1 MGFSAHLLEPWK
13 KAQDHP
19 GKVANQTKNLTG
31 FQHGSAGG
39 HAWPMLEHML
49 WRGTLRRWQNDFFRN
64 RVKKGSALYLI
75 HEDVTY
81 EVAFV
86 TRCPMRVQTL
96 TCALLRT
103 KMEPMNMNA
112 HTYVYGTDVETH
124 RELQAS
130 YIDVASCGSKC
141 RVWSVKCRV
150 WSVKRSSVPPLEC
163 RV

>member
-1 MGFSAHLLEPWK
+1 MLHVATHLQSWGFLPNCWSLERK
-13 KAQDHP
+13 HKTIL
-19 GKVANQTKNLTG
+19 KVANQTKNLTG
-31 FQHGSAGG
+31 FSLSLLEECLA
-39 HAWPMLEHML
+39 HAWTICQ
-49 WRGTLRRWQNDFFRN
+49 GALRRWQHHFFRN

-86 TRCPMRVQTL
+86 TRCPSVCKRSRAPCWETRCSPRTRMLTRMFMVQMSKHIERKT
-96 TCALLRT
+96 
-103 KMEPMNMNA
+103 
-112 HTYVYGTDVETH
+112 
-124 RELQAS
+124 S

-150 WSVKRSSVPPLEC
+150 WSVKR